1 MNNNRKYELV
11 SIVFR
16 RGSQLSNYLIWWRF
30 SVFRNRKVC
39 VNDTPAYNC
48 RIYYETSSESR
59 LRSLPICLWMLHISR
74 KSRAIFSAYRPVWK
88 QWINFVQRYDDI
100 FSKSQS
106 RSKTGQ
112 VTFIV
117 PMLKVFSRSSKWIMY
132 LCLKCSRSEC
142 WIRYRKKR
150 NKSLLTKSK
159 ENMLIPFHSDMKM
172 SLTM

>member
-1 MNNNRKYELV
+1 VGDNMFSFLNTWTITESMSL
-11 SIVFR
+11 
-16 RGSQLSNYLIWWRF
+16 SQLCFEEGVN
-30 SVFRNRKVC
+30 SVITWYGDGFLFRNRKVC

-117 PMLKVFSRSSKWIMY
+117 PRLKVLSTWMLNQISKKKNHY
-132 LCLKCSRSEC
+132 L
-142 WIRYRKKR
+142 
-150 NKSLLTKSK
+150 
-159 ENMLIPFHSDMKM
+159 
-172 SLTM
+172 